1 MLSSNYAHSQYLLT
15 NDHRYNIISR
25 LMLISMIDIS
35 VLKRKNTTRYVN
47 STAYAA
53 ICAMPAGR
61 VTYYKIL

>member
-1 MLSSNYAHSQYLLT
+1 M
-15 NDHRYNIISR
+15 
-25 LMLISMIDIS
+25 SMIDIN

-53 ICAMPAGR
+53 ICAMPAGH